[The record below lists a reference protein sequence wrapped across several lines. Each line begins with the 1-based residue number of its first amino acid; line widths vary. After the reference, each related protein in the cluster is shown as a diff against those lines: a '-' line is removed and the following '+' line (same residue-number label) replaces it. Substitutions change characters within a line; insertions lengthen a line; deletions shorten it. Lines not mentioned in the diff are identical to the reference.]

1 MKTKNN
7 LDNEEL
13 EILEAF
19 EKGLLQPSSTEEND
33 ILTAQMA
40 AKNTVDACEEIKI
53 ELSVKDL
60 QQLKKKALQTGIS
73 YQNLISFLIHKYIDK
88 INVQIAVD

>member
-1 MKTKNN
+1 MKPINN
-7 LDNEEL
+7 LDAEEL

-19 EKGLLQPSSTEEND
+19 EKGLLQQTQTQAND
-33 ILTAQMA
+33 IQTAKTA
-40 AKNTVDACEEIKI
+40 AKNTIDAYEEIRI
-53 ELSVKDL
+53 QLPIKDL

>member
-1 MKTKNN
+1 MKPIDN
-7 LDNEEL
+7 LDSEEL

-19 EKGLLQPSSTEEND
+19 ESGAMQKSQTQDQD
-33 ILTAQMA
+33 IRVAKIA
-40 AKNTVDACEEIKI
+40 AKNTVEAFEEIKI
-53 ELSVKDL
+53 ELPIKDL

-88 INVQIAVD
+88 VNVSLAVD